1 MCITDIKL
9 HEAQEALL
17 AYATA
22 YPCPGF
28 VLEPGATTGCTMG
41 PPNDCPTCQ
50 TVWEAEQEA
59 L

>member
-17 AYATA
+17 AYAA
-22 YPCPGF
+22 VNPCPGF
-28 VLEPGATTGCTMG
+28 VIEPGVTTGCAYG
-41 PPNDCPTCQ
+41 RPNDCPTCQ
-50 TVWEAEQEA
+50 AVYEAQMKD